1 MLCAKFGLLC
11 AKFGWNWRV
20 ILEKKTKMWKV
31 YNNDDDINNDND
43 GQQTNFDQKS
53 PLEHPAFSS
62 GEQKILMWLYINV
75 VQISLYFW
83 KTEYMVDFAKK
94 IERKLS
100 RIILNRVNCYH
111 FLVNIQIFKTILFID
126 FFITTTTVKKILQ
139 QCEDPLLFTDENFTE
154 VWIFY

>member
-1 MLCAKFGLLC
+1 
-11 AKFGWNWRV
+11 
-20 ILEKKTKMWKV
+20 
-31 YNNDDDINNDND
+31 
-43 GQQTNFDQKS
+43 
-53 PLEHPAFSS
+53 
-62 GEQKILMWLYINV
+62 
-75 VQISLYFW
+75 
-83 KTEYMVDFAKK
+83 MVDFAKK

-154 VWIFY
+154 V